1 LPDRAQKQE
10 LEPKKLM
17 NQKQI
22 KKVQARV
29 LVLEKLINSF
39 KYCKKLVRRF
49 LAELLDKEA
58 ILARIENAVPYSV
71 SVNGQL
77 SLF

>member
-1 LPDRAQKQE
+1 MNKKQ
-10 LEPKKLM
+10 L
-17 NQKQI
+17 
-22 KKVQARV
+22 KKVQVRI
-29 LVLEKLINSF
+29 LVLEKLIDSF

-58 ILARIENAVPYSV
+58 ILARIQRFLPVYPISV
-71 SVNGQL
+71 SGQL